1 MDPHQIAPE
10 NAVKIADWLKNRGG
24 ICIWDSI
31 NLSNPG
37 KTWTAPLN
45 GPDGNL
51 AEKPSSFAGRII
63 RIIHNP
69 SDIVVVE
76 EKEVGRFRVPVRMGS
91 NGLNVKVTDS
101 GSRRIRIEERKAAE
115 KYGDAWYRFDYTQQS
130 AVIYVPGETLPL
142 ADWLIKAAIPEPP
155 IKKEG
160 AWCFYTSREDVNTS
174 LRKKFNVTTNGWNIV
189 AIVPRKILLEERAV
203 PTAIYNPPPVVFSFA
218 WQVVRRV
225 WLW

>member
-160 AWCFYTSREDVNTS
+160 A
-174 LRKKFNVTTNGWNIV
+174 
-189 AIVPRKILLEERAV
+189 
-203 PTAIYNPPPVVFSFA
+203 
-218 WQVVRRV
+218 
-225 WLW
+225 